1 MPKKKAKPSTTPKAK
16 RKKWGV
22 SDKEKDEHFERDIY
36 IEDDLMNTILKE
48 VPKMKMITHSLISL
62 KYNIR
67 ISLVKKI
74 LNDLLGEKK
83 IKPYILSNRLKVYVP
98 A

>member
-1 MPKKKAKPSTTPKAK
+1 MPKKKLASSPKAK
-16 RKKWGV
+16 RKKWGS
-22 SDKEKDEHFERDIY
+22 SDKEKEDHFQRDIF
-36 IEDDLMNTILKE
+36 IAEDLINTIKAE
-48 VPKMKMITHSLISL
+48 VPKMKMITHSIISR

-67 ISLVKKI
+67 ISVIKKI
-74 LNDLLGEKK
+74 LSVLLAENK